1 MILGSILLC
10 IIFYKR
16 NKMRLNLFFS
26 FKREDAKGTYYIE
39 QSSCFV
45 FFQFK
50 GKTVVVAK
58 IIWCRTS
65 RNITLL
71 FLP

>member
-1 MILGSILLC
+1 
-10 IIFYKR
+10 
-16 NKMRLNLFFS
+16 MRLNLFFS

-39 QSSCFV
+39 QSSCFI
-45 FFQFK
+45 FFKFK

-65 RNITLL
+65 GDITLL